1 MEGERTNPDMNTYS
15 AVIIKTLINVERQHV
30 LNSSCQ
36 TTEKYVLLRITM
48 DEYVSTKL
56 HHSRPNAYGT
66 LKLTLC
72 MFKRLGN
79 FQGNLAWTA
88 VWYGGTW
95 RRRMLFNPPKKNCD
109 CPGN

>member
-72 MFKRLGN
+72 MFGKLPRKPDLDCSLVRGN
-79 FQGNLAWTA
+79 METTH
-88 VWYGGTW
+88 VI
-95 RRRMLFNPPKKNCD
+95 
-109 CPGN
+109 